1 MNTLEATNPVS
12 AALTQLIAICSA
24 ERERTDVDPATATDE
39 QMQKRSVVHGYT
51 PNNAIAGLRAAQDI
65 SHFLAAHSGWW
76 LDTET
81 GEDVR
86 TWPKKFLALW
96 VMAKLALVHTEVSEG
111 VEGYRKGKQDDHL
124 PHRSMLE
131 VEMADAIIR
140 ILDLAGGLSL
150 DVAGAI
156 IEKLAYNQQRQDH
169 KLSSRLAAGGKSV

>member
-1 MNTLEATNPVS
+1 MNEVTLETCAAMTAIEKITDS
-12 AALTQLIAICSA
+12 AGIYALGTGEPINGI
-24 ERERTDVDPATATDE
+24 DVMHQGLENA
-39 QMQKRSVVHGYT
+39 QSVCHG
-51 PNNAIAGLRAAQDI
+51 
-65 SHFLAAHSGWW
+65 LAAHSGWW

-169 KLSSRLAAGGKSV
+169 KLSSRVAEGGKSV